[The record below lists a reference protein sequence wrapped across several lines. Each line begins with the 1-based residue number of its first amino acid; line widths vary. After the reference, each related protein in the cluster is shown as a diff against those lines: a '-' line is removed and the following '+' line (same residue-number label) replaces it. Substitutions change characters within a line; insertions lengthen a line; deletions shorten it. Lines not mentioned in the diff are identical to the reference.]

1 MIRFMQSKRGFA
13 LVFSLFLVLVL
24 YTGMTVMM
32 ANLQT
37 DLRMSKEAFRTTQS
51 RFASQG
57 AVNKLYSLLQ
67 NGANPLDYT
76 SETPLEVDI
85 GEFEKVKAWVV
96 EDDDSGVFHLVSQL
110 NGAGYNR
117 VVTEKS
123 EGEARTYL
131 NVEGNLASAA
141 PEDTAWVALPDP
153 PKKVYNPDG
162 DLIDCV
168 EMKCE
173 FFPNAN
179 SNGQLAATFTG
190 TNNTSSGL
198 DDGRAIYLWDEG
210 SQTWTD
216 VTPPSMNHVPTIAVS
231 QMIFDLHSVSLGDE
245 RLYYWDHEFSLQSS
259 LTYYD
264 LQTRTWSDPIPG
276 PLGGESIL
284 DGFAGPDNSFVAEV
298 NVDGVTRGMKF
309 SEGEWTELPPLPGN
323 LELSEINT
331 KGPDGELFATAA
343 DGRLF
348 KLEQNGWSS
357 LDVTFSPENL
367 MAVDASGALVY
378 HDQDSNLFRWD
389 PEDDESQPLP
399 EASGDIWG
407 LTGGGT
413 KENETG
419 DDGFKTTATF

>member
-1 MIRFMQSKRGFA
+1 MIRCMQSKRGFA

-67 NGANPLDYT
+67 NGASPQDYT

-85 GEFEKVKAWVV
+85 GEFEDVKAWVV

-110 NGAGYNR
+110 NGVGYNR

-131 NVEGNLASAA
+131 NIEGSLASAA
-141 PEDTAWVALPDP
+141 AEDTAWLELPEP
-153 PKKVYNPDG
+153 PKKVYNPNG

-168 EMKCE
+168 EMTCE

-210 SQTWTD
+210 SQSWTD
-216 VTPPSMNHVPTIAVS
+216 VTPPSMNHVPAVTVG
-231 QMIFDLHSVSLGDE
+231 QLVYETHSVSLGEE
-245 RLYYWDHEFSLQSS
+245 RLYHWDHDFFLQSS

-264 LQTRTWSDPIPG
+264 LNTQAWSDPIPG
-276 PLGGESIL
+276 PLGGESIF
-284 DGFAGPDNSFVAEV
+284 DGFAGPNNSFVAQV
-298 NVDGVTRGMKF
+298 RVDGVTRGMTY
-309 SEGEWTELPPLPGN
+309 SDGEWSELPPLPGN
-323 LELSEINT
+323 LELNKLNT
-331 KGPDGELFATAA
+331 KGPDSELFATGS

-348 KLEQNGWSS
+348 KLEQGSWSAV
-357 LDVTFSPENL
+357 DVPFSPDNF
-367 MAVDASGALVY
+367 MAVEASGALIY
-378 HDQDSNLFRWD
+378 HDEDSNLFRWD
-389 PEDDESQPLP
+389 PDGEEPQPLP
-399 EASGDIWG
+399 EVSGDVWG

-419 DDGFKTTATF
+419 ADGFKTTATF